1 MQRFTKITATQFKNY
16 SFSTFNFTEKII
28 GICGLNGKGKT
39 NLLDAIYYLCF
50 TRSYFTKTDSLNTQ
64 FDADGFRLE
73 GTTATDV
80 FKEAVAIEPESSA
93 NRINKIICVFKGVGK
108 KEVSLNDVPYAK
120 YSEHI
125 GKFPCVMV
133 APDDIELIMGGSE
146 ERRRFIDTVIS
157 QIDAEYLQQLI
168 IYTKV
173 LQQRNSLLKKFAEQG
188 KVDWTL
194 LEVLDEQ
201 LILPGNYIHQK
212 RKDFTQQLIPLAQQ
226 FYNQIASN
234 DEVVTL
240 QYESQLNNSD
250 FFVILNQF
258 RQKDFILQ
266 RSNGGIHKDDLFIQL
281 NGQAFKTTA
290 SQGQRKSLL
299 FALKLAEFEL
309 LKISK
314 GFAPI
319 LLLDDVFEKLDNT
332 RMQNLLRWVCIEN
345 NGQVFITDTHKERL
359 EQAFTGLQSAYQIVE
374 L

>member
-16 SFSTFNFTEKII
+16 SFSTFNFTERII

-50 TRSYFTKTDSLNTQ
+50 TRSYFTKTDNLNTQ

-73 GTTATDV
+73 GITATNT
-80 FKEAVAIEPESSA
+80 FKEAVVIEPDSLA
-93 NRINKIICVFKGVGK
+93 NKINKIICVFKGVGK

-201 LILPGNYIHQK
+201 LLLPGNYIYQK

-266 RSNGGIHKDDLFIQL
+266 RSNGGIHKDDLLIQL

-309 LKISK
+309 LKINK